1 MFRNKLLY
9 LMNQIRNKKSI
20 EKSVCICIITL
31 IMCNYLVYTQNKDN
45 TYKKKSQIREGWD
58 FVPVPKVAKKGMMV
72 PVPEHDKRGM
82 MVPVPERTKT
92 HPKGGRNETSSN
104 IRTIT

>member
-1 MFRNKLLY
+1 
-9 LMNQIRNKKSI
+9 
-20 EKSVCICIITL
+20 
-31 IMCNYLVYTQNKDN
+31 
-45 TYKKKSQIREGWD
+45 
-58 FVPVPKVAKKGMMV
+58 MMV

-92 HPKGGRNETSSN
+92 HQKGGKNETSSN

>member
-1 MFRNKLLY
+1 MYF
-9 LMNQIRNKKSI
+9 
-20 EKSVCICIITL
+20 
-31 IMCNYLVYTQNKDN
+31 NYN

-72 PVPEHDKRGM
+72 PVPE
-82 MVPVPERTKT
+82 RTKT
-92 HPKGGRNETSSN
+92 HQKGGKNETSSN